1 MSCASVLP
9 KVGWLAVPLLFTLAF
24 SAAAREPFVIIDANG
39 KTIGPILDPFS
50 VLPPPLGSIT
60 DLDSHWVDVPF
71 RVGDRR
77 IVLTV
82 HRSGYAKNGSLYF
95 ESTDCTGQ
103 PYLHTETEDLLT
115 PTFVRA
121 PRNTLYVP
129 DGPYVYVTARSHIEP
144 STLEG
149 ERCNSLYPF
158 HDPFRV
164 ARPVVNLDDL
174 FTPPFRVSASPDVV
188 DLSAPA
194 R

>member
-24 SAAAREPFVIIDANG
+24 SAAAREPFIIIDANG

-103 PYLHTETEDLLT
+103 PYLHTRSIDVLT
-115 PTFVRA
+115 PSAVRGA
-121 PRNTLYVP
+121 QRTLHVP
-129 DGPYVYVTARSHIEP
+129 DGSSLYVTAHSYSFP
-144 STLEG
+144 SGDTEYC
-149 ERCNSLYPF
+149 RPISPALY
-158 HDPFRV
+158 DPFRV
-164 ARPVVNLDDL
+164 ARPAVDLGGL
-174 FTPPFRVSASPDVV
+174 FTPPFRVSASPDLI
-188 DLSAPA
+188 DLDASAP
-194 R
+194 